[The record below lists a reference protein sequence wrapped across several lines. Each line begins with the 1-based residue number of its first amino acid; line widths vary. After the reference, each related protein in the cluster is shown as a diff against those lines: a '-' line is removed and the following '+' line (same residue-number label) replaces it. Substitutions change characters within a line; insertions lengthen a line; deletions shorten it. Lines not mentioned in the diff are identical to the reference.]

1 MNVNLRK
8 NKLFVLLEN
17 ILNSVRLRTKLV
29 ITYIVIIITIISFLG
44 VSCYKMSSNLIL
56 DVTAKNVYELI
67 KKNNEIVDEKLSK
80 ALDSSIALIADK
92 SLFNTLSSLD
102 PDSEE
107 SIIKSDRIIS
117 NILSRYLM
125 NAPGIYSYK
134 LVTSYYTFTPDAGN
148 TSPGFLPFQEFSKT
162 SIYSAAKKAQGKAV
176 WIPTY
181 DFVKEF
187 RQKDLEDIHM
197 EGRYVFS
204 MARMI
209 DCLDFVNGQV
219 LHLSDE
225 VERPFLV
232 IDYLPGFFTDVYN
245 KSNIVGNSMF
255 FVASKDGTVVAQ
267 SENSQLVL
275 EEQDTWLDMVREETS
290 GYVNV
295 VLNGEPWI
303 LCFDT
308 SNVTGWITMIFVN
321 AKELTAPLLIGIRNR
336 SFYIA
341 ITLCL
346 VSMIIAYIISI
357 RVTTPIDRLTK
368 AAKKIGSGDF
378 DVMLHEEYDIE
389 FKQLADTMNY
399 MSSKIKTLIREN
411 YEVKIREKE
420 ATIGALTLQLNPHFL
435 YNTINIIN
443 WIAIRNKQNDIS
455 KMLISLSYM
464 LNYTVRTKQDIVRFS
479 DDLEWLEKYLY
490 IMSIRFEGKFI
501 VEYDINPEVLSAKV
515 PKLFLQP
522 IIENVFT
529 HAFSSMES
537 DGTIK
542 ISAKK
547 DGNLAFFSIED
558 NGKGICKDDIDM
570 ILNRPR
576 EDNLSIGISNV
587 NRRIKIIYG
596 EEYGIKI
603 EPSVSGGTKVIIV
616 FPFNK

>member
-1 MNVNLRK
+1 M
-8 NKLFVLLEN
+8 
-17 ILNSVRLRTKLV
+17 
-29 ITYIVIIITIISFLG
+29 
-44 VSCYKMSSNLIL
+44 
-56 DVTAKNVYELI
+56 
-67 KKNNEIVDEKLSK
+67 
-80 ALDSSIALIADK
+80 
-92 SLFNTLSSLD
+92 FNTLSNLD

-162 SIYSAAKKAQGKAV
+162 SIYSTAKKAQGNAV

-204 MARMI
+204 MARVI

-245 KSNIVGNSMF
+245 KSNIIGDSMF
-255 FVASKDGTVVAQ
+255 FVAIKDGTVVAQ

-275 EEQDTWLDMVREETS
+275 QEQNTWLDMVREETS

-295 VLNGEPWI
+295 VLDGEPWI

-321 AKELTAPLLIGIRNR
+321 AKELTAPLLVGIRNR
-336 SFYIA
+336 SFYFA

-346 VSMIIAYIISI
+346 VSIVIAYIISI

-368 AAKKIGSGDF
+368 AAKKIGSGNF

-389 FKQLADTMNY
+389 FKQLTDTMNY

-411 YEVKIREKE
+411 YEEKFVKKKLLLR
-420 ATIGALTLQLNPHFL
+420 LYPQLNPHFL

-479 DDLEWLEKYLY
+479 DDLEWMEKYLY
-490 IMSIRFEGKFI
+490 IMSIRFEGKFTI
-501 VEYDINPEVLSAKV
+501 EYDIDPEVLSAKV

-522 IIENVFT
+522 ITRKCFLRMLLTVW
-529 HAFSSMES
+529 
-537 DGTIK
+537 
-542 ISAKK
+542 
-547 DGNLAFFSIED
+547 
-558 NGKGICKDDIDM
+558 
-570 ILNRPR
+570 
-576 EDNLSIGISNV
+576 
-587 NRRIKIIYG
+587 
-596 EEYGIKI
+596 
-603 EPSVSGGTKVIIV
+603 TKMVW
-616 FPFNK
+616 